1 MGRKRIPITNR
12 KRNFS
17 ISLHPELIEKFE
29 TTLVNL
35 QKWAVSKYEMNEVD
49 VQNCFTRSS
58 VIGEIVELIGSP
70 EGYLMLQ
77 GVIGGVLKTNGVKT
91 RESDTRSF
99 LDECT

>member
-49 VQNCFTRSS
+49 AQNCFTRSS
-58 VIGEIVELIGSP
+58 VIGEVVELIGSP

-99 LDECT
+99 LDDGT